1 MSGSGAA
8 GPAIAVRGV
17 RKRFGARE
25 ALAGISLEVPRGSCL
40 ALFGRNG
47 AGKST
52 LVRILATLAHATEGE
67 VTVLGHQLPR
77 DGLALRRHLGVVQ
90 DHALLPRH
98 QSLLDGLSWHAA
110 LFGVTGAAARIE
122 QLAERFGLRNR
133 LRDPVRTFSRGMQQR
148 ASLMRALLHQPAL
161 LLLDE
166 PFTGLDPEGC
176 AVVDQ
181 MVRDHVRGGGA
192 ALLVTHDLD
201 RGCALAPR
209 AALLEQGRILAEGD
223 SAALARQLEGAA

>member
-1 MSGSGAA
+1 MSPA
-8 GPAIAVRGV
+8 PLAIAVHGV

-25 ALAGISLEVPRGSCL
+25 ALAGVTLEVPAGSCL

-52 LVRILATLAHATEGE
+52 LVRILATLAHATEGR
-67 VTVLGHQLPR
+67 VAVLGHALPA
-77 DGLALRRHLGVVQ
+77 GGVLLRRRLGVVQ

-98 QSLLDGLSWHAA
+98 QSLLDGLLWHAA
-110 LFGVTGAAARIE
+110 LFGVAHARARIE
-122 QLAERFGLRNR
+122 ALAERFGLRSR
-133 LRDPVRTFSRGMQQR
+133 LRDPVRTFSRGMTQR
-148 ASLMRALLHQPAL
+148 ASLMRALVHEPEL

-176 AVVDQ
+176 GVVEAVVREQ
-181 MVRDHVRGGGA
+181 VA
-192 ALLVTHDLD
+192 AGRTVLLVTHDLQ

-209 AALLEQGRILAEGD
+209 AVLLEQGRVLGDGD
-223 SAALARQLEGAA
+223 SATLARRLGGAA